1 MGKTKKIRRETINAN
16 KSSILNAVKN
26 ITEGESVWIRKAT
39 PKETLR
45 FMGVNDRFI
54 DRLVNPVRELEKL
67 GYNGAEIEGLLTVN
81 GKRQK
86 VSARE
91 LYSMAGNSITVG
103 MLHNVFKAMFIDNV
117 ASDVAKT
124 WGK

>member
-1 MGKTKKIRRETINAN
+1 MKKRKIIRRRAINAH

-54 DRLVNPVRELEKL
+54 DRMVHPVRELEKL
-67 GYNGAEIEGLLTVN
+67 GYNGVEIEGLLTVN
-81 GKRQK
+81 GERQK
-86 VSARE
+86 VSDRD
-91 LYSMAGNSITVG
+91 LYFMAGNSIVVS
-103 MLHNVFKAMFIDNV
+103 MLQNVFRAMFIDNM
-117 ASDVAKT
+117 ASDVAEIC
-124 WGK
+124 GK

>member
-1 MGKTKKIRRETINAN
+1 MKKRKIIRRRAINAH

-54 DRLVNPVRELEKL
+54 DRMVNPVRELEKL
-67 GYNGAEIEGLLTVN
+67 GYNEAEIEGLLTVN
-81 GKRQK
+81 GERQK
-86 VSARE
+86 VSDRD
-91 LYSMAGNSITVG
+91 LYFMAGNSIVVS
-103 MLHNVFKAMFIDNV
+103 MLQNVFRAMFIDNM
-117 ASDVAKT
+117 ASDVAEIC
-124 WGK
+124 GK

>member
-1 MGKTKKIRRETINAN
+1 MKKRKIIRRRAINAH

-54 DRLVNPVRELEKL
+54 DRMVNPVRELEKL
-67 GYNGAEIEGLLTVN
+67 GYNGVEIEGLLTVN
-81 GKRQK
+81 GERQK
-86 VSARE
+86 VSDRD
-91 LYSMAGNSITVG
+91 LYFMAGNSIAVG
-103 MLHNVFKAMFIDNV
+103 MLHNVFRAMFIDNV
-117 ASDVAKT
+117 ASDVAK
-124 WGK
+124 

>member
-1 MGKTKKIRRETINAN
+1 MKKRKIIRRRAINAH

-54 DRLVNPVRELEKL
+54 DRMVHPVRELEKL
-67 GYNGAEIEGLLTVN
+67 GYNGVEIEGLLTVN
-81 GKRQK
+81 GERQK
-86 VSARE
+86 VSDRD
-91 LYSMAGNSITVG
+91 LYRMAGNSIVVG
-103 MLHNVFKAMFIDNV
+103 MLHNVFRSMFIDNV
-117 ASDVAKT
+117 ASDVVKIC
-124 WGK
+124 GK

>member
-1 MGKTKKIRRETINAN
+1 MKKRKIIRRRAINAH

-54 DRLVNPVRELEKL
+54 DRMVNPVRELEKL

-81 GKRQK
+81 GERQK
-86 VSARE
+86 VSDRD
-91 LYSMAGNSITVG
+91 LYFMAGNSIVVS
-103 MLHNVFKAMFIDNV
+103 MLQNVFRAMFIDNM
-117 ASDVAKT
+117 ASDVAEIC
-124 WGK
+124 GK

>member
-1 MGKTKKIRRETINAN
+1 MKKRKIIRRRAINAH

-54 DRLVNPVRELEKL
+54 DRMVNPVRELEKL
-67 GYNGAEIEGLLTVN
+67 GYNGVEIEGLLTVN
-81 GKRQK
+81 GERQK
-86 VSARE
+86 VSDRD
-91 LYSMAGNSITVG
+91 LYFMAGNSIVVS
-103 MLHNVFKAMFIDNV
+103 MLQNVFRSMFIDNV
-117 ASDVAKT
+117 ASDVVKIC
-124 WGK
+124 GK

>member
-1 MGKTKKIRRETINAN
+1 MKKRKIIRRRAINAH

-54 DRLVNPVRELEKL
+54 DRMVNPVRELEKL
-67 GYNGAEIEGLLTVN
+67 GYNGVEIEGLLTVN
-81 GKRQK
+81 GERQK
-86 VSARE
+86 VSDRD
-91 LYSMAGNSITVG
+91 LYFMAGNSIVVS
-103 MLHNVFKAMFIDNV
+103 MLQNVFRAMFIDNM
-117 ASDVAKT
+117 ASDVAEIC
-124 WGK
+124 GK

>member
-1 MGKTKKIRRETINAN
+1 MKKTKIIRRRAINAH

-45 FMGVNDRFI
+45 FMGVNDRLI

-67 GYNGAEIEGLLTVN
+67 GYNEAEIEGLLTVN
-81 GKRQK
+81 GERQK
-86 VSARE
+86 VSDRD
-91 LYSMAGNSITVG
+91 LYFMAGNSIVVS
-103 MLHNVFKAMFIDNV
+103 MLQNVFRAMFIDNM
-117 ASDVAKT
+117 ASDVAEIC
-124 WGK
+124 GK

>member
-1 MGKTKKIRRETINAN
+1 MKKRKIIRRRAINAH

-54 DRLVNPVRELEKL
+54 DRMVNPVRELEKL
-67 GYNGAEIEGLLTVN
+67 GYNGVEIEGLLTVN
-81 GKRQK
+81 GERQK
-86 VSARE
+86 VSDRD
-91 LYSMAGNSITVG
+91 LYFMAGNSIVVG
-103 MLHNVFKAMFIDNV
+103 VLQNVFRAMFIDNM
-117 ASDVAKT
+117 ASDVAEIC
-124 WGK
+124 GK

>member
-1 MGKTKKIRRETINAN
+1 MKKRKIIRRRAINAH

-54 DRLVNPVRELEKL
+54 NRMVNPVRELEKL
-67 GYNGAEIEGLLTVN
+67 GYNGVEIEGLLTVN
-81 GKRQK
+81 GERQK
-86 VSARE
+86 VSDRD
-91 LYSMAGNSITVG
+91 LYFMAGNSIVVS
-103 MLHNVFKAMFIDNV
+103 MLQNVFRAMFIDNM
-117 ASDVAKT
+117 ASDVAEIC
-124 WGK
+124 GK

>member
-1 MGKTKKIRRETINAN
+1 MKKTKIIRRRAINAH

-45 FMGVNDRFI
+45 FMGVNDHLI
-54 DRLVNPVRELEKL
+54 DRLVNPVGELEKL

-81 GKRQK
+81 GERQK
-86 VSARE
+86 VSDRD
-91 LYSMAGNSITVG
+91 LYFMAGNSIVVS
-103 MLHNVFKAMFIDNV
+103 MLQNVFRAMFIDNM
-117 ASDVAKT
+117 ASDVAEIC
-124 WGK
+124 GK

>member
-1 MGKTKKIRRETINAN
+1 MGKTKKIRKETINAN

-81 GKRQK
+81 GERQK
-86 VSARE
+86 VSDRD
-91 LYSMAGNSITVG
+91 LYCMAGNSIAVG
-103 MLHNVFKAMFIDNV
+103 MLHNVFRAMFIDNV
-117 ASDVAKT
+117 ASDVAK
-124 WGK
+124 

>member
-67 GYNGAEIEGLLTVN
+67 GYNGAEIEGLLTV
-81 GKRQK
+81 KKKKKK
-86 VSARE
+86 VSARD

>member
-1 MGKTKKIRRETINAN
+1 MKKTKIIRRRAINAH

-54 DRLVNPVRELEKL
+54 DRMVNPVRELEKL
-67 GYNGAEIEGLLTVN
+67 GYNGVEIEGLLTVN
-81 GKRQK
+81 GERQK
-86 VSARE
+86 VSDRD
-91 LYSMAGNSITVG
+91 LYFMAGNSIVVS
-103 MLHNVFKAMFIDNV
+103 MLQNVFRAMFIDNM
-117 ASDVAKT
+117 ASDVAEIC
-124 WGK
+124 GK

>member
-1 MGKTKKIRRETINAN
+1 MKKRKIIRRRAINAH

-54 DRLVNPVRELEKL
+54 DRMVNPVRELEKL
-67 GYNGAEIEGLLTVN
+67 GYNGVEIEGLLTVN
-81 GKRQK
+81 GERQK
-86 VSARE
+86 VSDRD
-91 LYSMAGNSITVG
+91 LYRMAGNSIVVG
-103 MLHNVFKAMFIDNV
+103 MLHNVFRSMFIDNV
-117 ASDVAKT
+117 ASDVVKIC
-124 WGK
+124 GK

>member
-1 MGKTKKIRRETINAN
+1 MKKRKIIRRRAINAH

-54 DRLVNPVRELEKL
+54 DRMVHPVRELEKL
-67 GYNGAEIEGLLTVN
+67 GYNGVEIEGLLTVN
-81 GKRQK
+81 GERQK
-86 VSARE
+86 VSDRD
-91 LYSMAGNSITVG
+91 LYFMAGNSIAVG
-103 MLHNVFKAMFIDNV
+103 MLHNVFRAMFIDNV
-117 ASDVAKT
+117 ASDVVK
-124 WGK
+124 